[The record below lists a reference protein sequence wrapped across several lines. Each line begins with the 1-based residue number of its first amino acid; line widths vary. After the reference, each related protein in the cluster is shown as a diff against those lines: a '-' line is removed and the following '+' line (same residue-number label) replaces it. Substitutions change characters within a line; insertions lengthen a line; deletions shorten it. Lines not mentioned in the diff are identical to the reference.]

1 MRDRRQI
8 SQRGLPN
15 QSGLEIF
22 SSIITFGG
30 EFLSWAKVFSS
41 ATLSGATSYETSTSD
56 PTLYAVNNSRPT
68 TPETWYLYFTT
79 GLSAPSVPSVTDEN
93 ARNSIQLTGNDSGNI
108 GLYQQLSGLTVGTT
122 YKFSV
127 FFHKGSASGTITLEQ
142 FAYAGESDYSR
153 ILISETTVPAYECVL
168 EFTAY
173 SSNDVILI
181 DFQCA
186 SGVTGAVDITQMSI
200 KEKEEYL
207 VPVVMTDS
215 TGTAH
220 NVLQRNLQDNLSDE
234 E

>member
-56 PTLYAVNNSRPT
+56 PTLYAVNNSDPAT
-68 TPETWYLYFTT
+68 TETWYLYYTA
-79 GLSAPSVPSVTDEN
+79 GLSAPSVPSVTDED

-108 GLYQQLSGLTVGTT
+108 GLYQQLSGLR
-122 YKFSV
+122 
-127 FFHKGSASGTITLEQ
+127 AGTITLEQ
-142 FAYAGESDYSR
+142 FAYAGETDYAR
-153 ILISETTVPAYECVL
+153 IKISETTVPTYECVL

-173 SSNDVILI
+173 SPNDVILI
-181 DFQCA
+181 DFQCS
-186 SGVTGAVDITQMSI
+186 SGVTGAVDIVQMSI

-220 NVLQRNLQDNLSDE
+220 NVLQRNLRDNLSDE